1 MYLPAA
7 LKRGIRQPKSFV
19 RSLPGLRS
27 AALAIITILFL
38 SFTAHAQDSA
48 TTRQHLDSLGA
59 RLETISKR
67 QQSLADSVGDLRDSL
82 LTRAISESFSKSL
95 DEAKKNPG
103 KLYQH
108 GFNDHPIVS
117 VIAFIL
123 LLLFLWFSFSFFA
136 NTALCRDASYD
147 KNCTLKPVEDRP
159 YSYSRVQLFW
169 WTVIILFCY
178 ILFFALYGVLLPL
191 NATVILL
198 LGSGVAV
205 HIFGKS
211 MDKDQTRK
219 NNDEEPARHQDLYN
233 SRGFL
238 TDILSDENGISIHR
252 LQAVAFN
259 IVYGL
264 GFLSAFFGALSDAS
278 NKKYAYPLIEF
289 EPWQLSLL
297 GISAIGYLG
306 LKSTENHPDTRG
318 ERKNTALREQRSG
331 ATQEQRT
338 SAKSEALPPQEE
350 PAIKR
355 TDITG

>member
-1 MYLPAA
+1 MILPAA
-7 LKRGIRQPKSFV
+7 LNRGKIQPKSFAY
-19 RSLPGLRS
+19 SLPGLRS
-27 AALAIITILFL
+27 AAFALITILFI
-38 SFTAHAQDSA
+38 SFTAQAQDSA
-48 TTRQHLDSLGA
+48 TRQHLANLGS
-59 RLETISKR
+59 RLDTISKR
-67 QQSLADSVGDLRDSL
+67 QQSLADSVADLKDSVL
-82 LTRAISESFSKSL
+82 AKAISESFSRSL
-95 DEAKKNPG
+95 DEAKMHPG

-108 GFNDHPIVS
+108 GFKDHMIIS

-147 KNCTLKPVEDRP
+147 KSCTLKPVESRP

-169 WTVIILFCY
+169 WTLIILFCY

-191 NATVILL
+191 NPTVILL

-205 HIFGKS
+205 YIFGKS
-211 MDKDQTRK
+211 MDKDQIRK
-219 NNDEEPARHQDLYN
+219 NNAEEPARHQDLHD
-233 SRGFL
+233 SKGFL

-264 GFLSAFFGALSDAS
+264 GFLSAFFSALSDAS
-278 NKKYAYPLIEF
+278 NKKYTYPLIEF

-306 LKSTENHPDTRG
+306 LKSSENHPDTRG
-318 ERKNTALREQRSG
+318 ERRNTAMREER
-331 ATQEQRT
+331 A
-338 SAKSEALPPQEE
+338 SASARRESLPPQEE
-350 PAIKR
+350 PAVKR

>member
-1 MYLPAA
+1 MYLPAT
-7 LKRGIRQPKSFV
+7 LKRGNRHVESFIQ
-19 RSLPGLRS
+19 SLAGLRS
-27 AALAIITILFL
+27 AALAIITLLFI
-38 SFTAHAQDSA
+38 SFTAQAQGQDSA
-48 TTRQHLDSLGA
+48 TGEQLDNLGA
-59 RLETISKR
+59 RLDTISKR
-67 QQSLADSVGDLRDSL
+67 QQSLSDSVSDLKDSVL
-82 LTRAISESFSKSL
+82 ARAISESFSRSL
-95 DEAKKNPG
+95 DEAKKHPE

-108 GFNDHPIVS
+108 GFNDHMVVS

-147 KNCTLKPVEDRP
+147 KSCTLKPVQQRP

-169 WTVIILFCY
+169 WTLIILFCY

-191 NATVILL
+191 NPTVILL

-205 HIFGKS
+205 YIFGKS
-211 MDKDQTRK
+211 MDKDQIRK
-219 NNDEEPARHQDLYN
+219 NNDEEPARHQDLHD
-233 SRGFL
+233 SQGFL

-264 GFLSAFFGALSDAS
+264 GFLSAFFSALSDAS

-306 LKSTENHPDTRG
+306 LKSSENHPDTRG
-318 ERKNTALREQRSG
+318 ERKNTALREERASVKR
-331 ATQEQRT
+331 E
-338 SAKSEALPPQEE
+338 SPPPQEQ
-350 PAIKR
+350 PAVKR

>member
-1 MYLPAA
+1 M
-7 LKRGIRQPKSFV
+7 
-19 RSLPGLRS
+19 PGLRS
-27 AALAIITILFL
+27 AAFTLIAILFI
-38 SFTAHAQDSA
+38 SFATQAQDSA
-48 TTRQHLDSLGA
+48 TRQHLDNLGA
-59 RLETISKR
+59 RLDTISKR
-67 QQSLADSVGDLRDSL
+67 QQSLTDSVSDLRDSVL
-82 LTRAISESFSKSL
+82 DKVISESFSKSL
-95 DEAKKNPG
+95 EEAKKHPE

-108 GFNDHPIVS
+108 GFNEHPVIS

-123 LLLFLWFSFSFFA
+123 LLLFLWFSFSFFS

-147 KNCTLKPVEDRP
+147 KNCTLKPVKDRP

-169 WTVIILFCY
+169 WTLIILFCY

-191 NATVILL
+191 NASVILL
-198 LGSGVAV
+198 LGSGVAI
-205 HIFGKS
+205 HIFAKS
-211 MDKDQTRK
+211 MDKDQIRK
-219 NNDEEPARHQDLYN
+219 NNDEEPTRHQDLHN
-233 SRGFL
+233 SQGFL

-264 GFLSAFFGALSDAS
+264 GFLSAFFSALSDAS

-306 LKSTENHPDTRG
+306 LKSSENHPDTRG
-318 ERKNTALREQRSG
+318 ERKNTAMRK
-331 ATQEQRT
+331 QRT
-338 SAKSEALPPQEE
+338 SAMQEESTSAKRESLPPQEE
-350 PAIKR
+350 PAVKR